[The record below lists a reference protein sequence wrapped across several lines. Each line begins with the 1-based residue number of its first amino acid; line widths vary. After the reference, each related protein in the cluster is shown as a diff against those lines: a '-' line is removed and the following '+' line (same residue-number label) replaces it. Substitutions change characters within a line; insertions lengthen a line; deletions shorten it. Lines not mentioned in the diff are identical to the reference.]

1 MTTEDGY
8 KGVDVR
14 MTQRTRMQI
23 IILVTNTQNIFGDRI
38 RELTTVIQEEFN
50 IPECTV
56 EVTWQ
61 LAIAIT

>member
-38 RELTTVIQEEFN
+38 RELTTLIQEQFN
-50 IPECTV
+50 IPEGTV
-56 EVTWQ
+56 EVTRQ

>member
-38 RELTTVIQEEFN
+38 RELTTLIQEQFN
-50 IPECTV
+50 IPEGTV

>member
-50 IPECTV
+50 IPEGTV